1 MSCAHDSDSM
11 RRCGRLFAAFL
22 FIASAQPGA
31 AQPPSLAAQLER
43 YRRGESDAVL
53 RELAAEKDP
62 KRLARAF
69 IRDAGAWIAEGSVS
83 AQQRRFAAATL
94 ALELTHAR
102 LASDWRVLRE
112 TVEWASKELDRGQPS
127 PAERTFVLAVVA
139 LGQRARDSA
148 WLTRTDRSAQRG
160 ATPQLD
166 RAIGRF
172 PDEPRLRLA
181 KLVVASFG
189 ADSDV
194 EARSRQLSF
203 THGKAG
209 AAMARE
215 ALNAAIRDLQTLT
228 RDPEV
233 GADAQA
239 RVAHLFAN
247 LRDHASAL
255 THAQAA
261 ARAARDPATE
271 YVARVLAG
279 RSLVALGRHADAAR
293 EYAAA
298 LEAVPSGQSASIAL
312 AGLALLIG
320 EPARASTLVDSA
332 FDQTGPR
339 DDPWR
344 LFPYGEFIRW
354 PRLIADL
361 RKAML

>member
-1 MSCAHDSDSM
+1 M
-11 RRCGRLFAAFL
+11 
-22 FIASAQPGA
+22 AQPAGPRSA
-31 AQPPSLAAQLER
+31 SIAAQLER
-43 YRRGESDAVL
+43 YRQGEFDAVL
-53 RELAAEKDP
+53 RELSAEKDP
-62 KRLARAF
+62 RRLVRAF
-69 IRDAGAWIAEGSVS
+69 IREAEAWFAEGSGS
-83 AQQRRFAAATL
+83 AQQRRLAAAAL

-112 TVEWASKELDRGQPS
+112 TVEWASKELERGQPS
-127 PAERTFVLAVVA
+127 AAERTFALASVA

-148 WLTRTDRSAQRG
+148 WLVRSGRSAPRRE
-160 ATPQLD
+160 TPQLD
-166 RAIGRF
+166 RAIDRF
-172 PDEPRLRLA
+172 PDEPRLRSA
-181 KLVVASFG
+181 KLVVATFG
-189 ADSDV
+189 VDGDV
-194 EARSRQLSF
+194 EARGRQLSF

-215 ALNAAIRDLQTLT
+215 ALEAAIRDLQTLT

-247 LRDHASAL
+247 LRDHESAV
-255 THAQAA
+255 TQAQTA
-261 ARAARDPATE
+261 ARAAREPPTIYA
-271 YVARVLAG
+271 ARMLAG
-279 RSLVALGRHADAAR
+279 RSLVALGRHADAGR

-298 LEAVPSGQSASIAL
+298 LEAVPNGESASIAL
-312 AGLALLIG
+312 AALALLAG
-320 EPARASTLVDSA
+320 EPARASTLVDRA

-361 RKAML
+361 RKAMR

>member
-1 MSCAHDSDSM
+1 MRQGGFILTALLLCAVQPAM
-11 RRCGRLFAAFL
+11 
-22 FIASAQPGA
+22 AQPAGA
-31 AQPPSLAAQLER
+31 QSGSIAAQLER
-43 YRRGESDAVL
+43 YRQGEFDGVL

-62 KRLARAF
+62 RRLVRAF
-69 IRDAGAWIAEGSVS
+69 IRDAEAWIAGGSGS
-83 AQQRRFAAATL
+83 AQQRRIAAATL

-102 LASDWRVLRE
+102 LAGDWRVLRE

-127 PAERTFVLAVVA
+127 PAERTFVLAAVA

-148 WLTRTDRSAQRG
+148 WLTRTGRRAQRG
-160 ATPQLD
+160 GTPQLD
-166 RAIGRF
+166 RAIDRF

-189 ADSDV
+189 VDSDV

-215 ALNAAIRDLQTLT
+215 ALDAAIRDLQTMT
-228 RDPEV
+228 RDPVV

-261 ARAARDPATE
+261 ARAARESATV
-271 YVARVLAG
+271 YIARVLAG

-298 LEAVPSGQSASIAL
+298 LEAVPRGQSASIAL
-312 AGLALLIG
+312 AGLTLLTG
-320 EPARASTLVDSA
+320 EPGRASTLVNGA
-332 FDQTGPR
+332 LDQTGPR

-344 LFPYGEFIRW
+344 LFPYGEFIHW
-354 PRLIADL
+354 LRLIADL
-361 RKAML
+361 RKAMR